1 MHRHYIYLKKGITVP
16 AFASLKCP
24 SCQRYLNL
32 IRLFSNEEVQLIA
45 ENILGEN
52 HCGFCKG
59 RLHIDT
65 VLTIKQIMKK
75 RRESDESLYLLFLG

>member
-1 MHRHYIYLKKGITVP
+1 VP
-16 AFASLKCP
+16 AFASLEFP
-24 SCQRYLNL
+24 SCQQHLNL
-32 IRLFSNEEVQLIA
+32 IQLFSKEQVQLIT

-65 VLTIKQIMKK
+65 VLTIKQIMQKW
-75 RRESDESLYLLFLG
+75 REYDEFLYMLCLG